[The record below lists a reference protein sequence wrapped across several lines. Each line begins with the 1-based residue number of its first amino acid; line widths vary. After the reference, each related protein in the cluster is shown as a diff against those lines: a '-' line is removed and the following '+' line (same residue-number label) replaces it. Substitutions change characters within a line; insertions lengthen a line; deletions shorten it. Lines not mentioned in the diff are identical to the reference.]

1 MKKLLAILMMFSV
14 YAMGAD
20 SAPLPLPTS
29 GNVTLTLA
37 EYNRLVE
44 LASKPNKQRETP
56 PLPYAIK
63 RADLKLSVTSDN
75 VLGTVQMDGEVFSKN
90 AAKVPLTSGLTIL
103 NARQEGKTLPLEQEG
118 STSTA
123 ILPGGAEFSVMLD
136 TGMPLMI
143 EAGRASF
150 TLPVPA
156 AGSVRLSLA
165 IPGDHSMVRISPG
178 LITSRTTQKGQTLVE
193 ATLVPGQPAN
203 VYWITGVVPVP
214 VVKHEV
220 RFLSDVKTLVTVNDE
235 ELRIAALADLTV
247 VQGDPTQFTVEF
259 PAGYEITGASGA
271 TVESSEIENG
281 KLVLHLNS
289 SAPRAH
295 EVLISMERPLDGTK
309 ADAPF
314 LTFTGTQRETGEVLV
329 EGTGAMEL
337 TAKEGGGVKRVD
349 LKEVNPYLRS
359 LARFPLQSAF
369 RYHRQPTETP
379 TLALEWT
386 RFPDS
391 TVLAAVAEH
400 AMVTTLVTV
409 EGRTLTEVKL
419 TVKNQAQPFLK
430 VGLPQGAT
438 IVSADVAG
446 EKVKPV
452 QGPDGNRVPL
462 LRAGFR
468 PTGPYEVSF
477 VFMLAGTP
485 FAKKGGSELA
495 LPSMDVPISLLE
507 WELFL
512 PEQYK
517 VKDFGGDAIAANLLP
532 SPLTEA
538 GDITGTFNKATLY
551 TFGAIQ
557 GKGGLDT
564 MALLAPGVAAP
575 GATSGSRGAISGTAV
590 DPQGAVIA
598 GAGVKAVNQST
609 GAAFT
614 TTSDSSG
621 AWRLNLV
628 PPGNYKVEVSA
639 NGFKTAAIQ
648 GVIVNAGRSSNFGE
662 VKLTVGS
669 VSTTVEVTAEAPIVE
684 TTQSQVTNTFSG
696 NDLHSYTGVN
706 ENRGGRKDRDE
717 KKNEAFIQNGASDNV
732 LNLQKRVAGVLPVR
746 IDVPRAGNSYRFA
759 RALVL
764 DEETKVSFN
773 YKSEVKSR

>member
-1 MKKLLAILMMFSV
+1 MKKLMAILMMFSV

-20 SAPLPLPTS
+20 SAPLPLPTT
-29 GNVTLTLA
+29 GNVTLTLT

-44 LASKPNKQRETP
+44 LAQKSTKQHETP

-63 RADLKLSVTSDN
+63 RADLKLSVTNDN
-75 VLGTVQMDGEVFSKN
+75 VLGTVQMDGEVFSRS

-103 NARQEGKTLPLEQEG
+103 NARQEGKSLPLEQEG

-123 ILPGGAEFSVMLD
+123 ILPGAAEFSVALE
-136 TGMPLMI
+136 TGLPLVI
-143 EAGRASF
+143 EAGRAQF

-165 IPGDHSMVRISPG
+165 IPGDHSIVRISPG
-178 LITSRTTQKGQTLVE
+178 LITSRTREKGQTMVE
-193 ATLVPGQPAN
+193 ATLVPGQPATIW
-203 VYWITGVVPVP
+203 WITGVAQVP

-247 VQGDPTQFTVEF
+247 VQGDPTQFAVDF

-289 SAPRAH
+289 STARNH
-295 EVLISMERPLDGTK
+295 EFLISMERPLNGTK
-309 ADAPF
+309 ADTPF
-314 LTFTGTQRETGEVLV
+314 LTFKDTQRETGEVLV

-337 TAKEGGGVKRVD
+337 TATEGGGLKRMD

-359 LARFPLQSAF
+359 LARFPLQAAF
-369 RYHRQPTETP
+369 RFHRQPAEIP

-391 TVLAAVAEH
+391 NVLAAVAEH
-400 AMVTTLVTV
+400 AVVTTLVTV
-409 EGRTLTEVKL
+409 EGRTLTEIKL
-419 TVKNQAQPFLK
+419 MVKNQAQPFLK
-430 VGLPQGAT
+430 VGLSQGAT

-446 EKVKPV
+446 ERVKPV

-468 PTGPYEVSF
+468 PSGPYEVSF
-477 VFMLAGTP
+477 VFMDSGSP
-485 FAKKGGSELA
+485 FARKGGSELV
-495 LPSMDVPISLLE
+495 LPSMGIPISLLE

-512 PEQYK
+512 PERYR
-517 VKDFGGDAIAANLLP
+517 VKDFGGDAIAASLVPAPMVERGELAGIEPQQVVNLPVNGRDFTQMAQLSPGVVVGQLSPGQIGGVVLDPAGAVVAGAQVTVTSTDHRTSQTTITDSAGRWVVSGVP
-532 SPLTEA
+532 SGKIKIEAQRTGFQSFIANSGHYDASQPSQYGIRLNVGQATETVQVTADADRIDTTSSQLT
-538 GDITGTFNKATLY
+538 TTFN
-551 TFGAIQ
+551 GAN
-557 GKGGLDT
+557 GL
-564 MALLAPGVAAP
+564 ML
-575 GATSGSRGAISGTAV
+575 SNN
-590 DPQGAVIA
+590 
-598 GAGVKAVNQST
+598 GAGNGGGEKNHDRKKQDYYFQNNA
-609 GAAFT
+609 
-614 TTSDSSG
+614 SS
-621 AWRLNLV
+621 
-628 PPGNYKVEVSA
+628 
-639 NGFKTAAIQ
+639 
-648 GVIVNAGRSSNFGE
+648 
-662 VKLTVGS
+662 
-669 VSTTVEVTAEAPIVE
+669 
-684 TTQSQVTNTFSG
+684 
-696 NDLHSYTGVN
+696 
-706 ENRGGRKDRDE
+706 
-717 KKNEAFIQNGASDNV
+717 NV

-746 IDVPRAGNSYRFA
+746 VDVPRAGNSYRFA

-764 DEETKVSFN
+764 DEETKVTFN

>member
-1 MKKLLAILMMFSV
+1 MKKLVAILMIFSLCSA
-14 YAMGAD
+14 YAMGGE
-20 SAPLPLPTS
+20 SVSLPLPTT

-44 LASKPNKQRETP
+44 LAAKSSKKRDTP

-63 RADLKLSVTSDN
+63 RADMKLHATNDA
-75 VLGTVQMDGEVFSKN
+75 VLGTVQMDGEVFSKG
-90 AAKVPLTSGLTIL
+90 AAKVPLTTGLTIL
-103 NARQEGKTLPLEQEG
+103 NARQEGKSLPLEQEG
-118 STSTA
+118 STATA
-123 ILPGGAEFSVMLD
+123 ILPGAAEFSVALD
-136 TGMPLMI
+136 TGMPLVI

-150 TLPVPA
+150 NLPVPA

-165 IPGDHSMVRISPG
+165 IPGDHSIVRISPG
-178 LITSRTTQKGQTLVE
+178 LITSRTSEKGQTLVE
-193 ATLVPGQPAN
+193 ATLVPGQPAT
-203 VYWITGVVPVP
+203 VWWITGVVQVP

-235 ELRIAALADLTV
+235 ELRIAALADINV
-247 VQGDPTQFTVEF
+247 VQGDPTQFVVDV
-259 PAGYEITGASGA
+259 PPGYEITGVAGS
-271 TVESSEIENG
+271 TVEASEMDNG
-281 KLVLHLNS
+281 KLIVHLNS
-289 SAPRAH
+289 YTPRNH
-295 EVLISMERPLDGTK
+295 ELLISMERPLSGTK
-309 ADAPF
+309 ANAPF
-314 LTFTGTQRETGEVLV
+314 LGFKETQRETGEVLV
-329 EGTGAMEL
+329 EGAGAMEL
-337 TAKEGGGVKRVD
+337 TAAEGGGLKRMD

-359 LARFPLQSAF
+359 LARFPLQAAF
-369 RYHRQPTETP
+369 RYHRQPTEAP

-391 TVLAAVAEH
+391 SVLAAVAEH
-400 AMVTTLVTV
+400 AVVTTLVTV

-430 VGLPQGAT
+430 VNLPAGAT

-477 VFMLAGTP
+477 VFMHSGTP

-495 LPSMDVPISLLE
+495 LPGMDVPISLLE

-517 VKDFGGDAIAANLLP
+517 VKDFGGDAIAAYLLP
-532 SPLTEA
+532 TPLMES
-538 GDITGTFNKATLY
+538 GDTVAIMDSRVSTDNRNIVDLALFVPGGAASSSK
-551 TFGAIQ
+551 GAI
-557 GKGGLDT
+557 
-564 MALLAPGVAAP
+564 A
-575 GATSGSRGAISGTAV
+575 GTAV
-590 DPQGAVIA
+590 DPQGAVIS
-598 GAGVKAVNQST
+598 GATVKAINAATGAVFHTTTNST
-609 GAAFT
+609 GMWKF
-614 TTSDSSG
+614 
-621 AWRLNLV
+621 NLI
-628 PPGNYKVEVSA
+628 PAGSYRVEIA
-639 NGFKTAAIQ
+639 ERGFKTASMHNLNVAAGQ
-648 GVIVNAGRSSNFGE
+648 VANAGAIRLSVGEASS
-662 VKLTVGS
+662 
-669 VSTTVEVTAEAPIVE
+669 TVEVTSNAPIVE

-696 NDLHSYTGVN
+696 TELSTDAEVRSPG
-706 ENRGGRKDRDE
+706 EKKDRDH
-717 KKNEAFIQNGASDNV
+717 KKQEPAAQSGASDNV

-764 DEETKVSFN
+764 DEETRVTFS
-773 YKSEVKSR
+773 YKTK